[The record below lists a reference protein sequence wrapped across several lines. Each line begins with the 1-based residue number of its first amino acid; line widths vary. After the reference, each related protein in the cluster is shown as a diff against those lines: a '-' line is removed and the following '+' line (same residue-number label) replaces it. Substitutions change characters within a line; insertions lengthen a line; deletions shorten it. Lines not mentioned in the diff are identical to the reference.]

1 MAIDLKAIKPHK
13 VSRDL
18 RGYSVFFYGEPK
30 TGKTT
35 IASKFPKALLLAFE
49 KGYNALP
56 GVMAQP
62 INSWAEFCQVINQL
76 KNDDIKEMYETIIV
90 DTADIAYEY
99 CEKFICSNNG
109 GVKAVADIPYGK
121 GYTLV
126 SKEFD
131 EKLRSVVQMGY
142 GIILISHATDKVFT
156 DENGQEYNKIV
167 STLDK
172 RGNRIVARMAD
183 IIGYSR
189 SVTDADGNDKTL
201 LFMRGTPRFEAG
213 SRFKYTPNYI
223 EFNYANLTKAIA
235 DAIEQQAKEDGQE
248 LFTDQRENAY
258 IDTTSHLDFD
268 ELMDEFKE
276 LIDGFSKDEEK
287 MANYYAPRITEV
299 IENYLGAGKKV
310 NEMNRGQAEQLVL
323 ILDDL
328 KKLS

>member
-1 MAIDLKAIKPHK
+1 
-13 VSRDL
+13 
-18 RGYSVFFYGEPK
+18 
-30 TGKTT
+30 
-35 IASKFPKALLLAFE
+35 
-49 KGYNALP
+49 
-56 GVMAQP
+56 
-62 INSWAEFCQVINQL
+62 
-76 KNDDIKEMYETIIV
+76 
-90 DTADIAYEY
+90 
-99 CEKFICSNNG
+99 
-109 GVKAVADIPYGK
+109 
-121 GYTLV
+121 
-126 SKEFD
+126 
-131 EKLRSVVQMGY
+131 MGY

-213 SRFKYTPNYI
+213 SRFKYTPDYI
-223 EFNYANLTKAIA
+223 EFNYKSLTKAIA
-235 DAIEQQAKEDGQE
+235 DAIEKQAEEDGQD
-248 LFTDQRENAY
+248 LFTNERENAY

-276 LIDGFSKDEEK
+276 LIDNFSKDEEK
-287 MANYYAPRITEV
+287 MANYYAPRITEI